1 MQCSVCQHD
10 TLLVIGIVH
19 GMSFVNQQLAE
30 SLGYGCVGVI
40 LRAAGGSH
48 YYHISEWVQYQSS
61 IWDSSDSFEAARQT
75 GLPDVALGMQ
85 KD

>member
-10 TLLVIGIVH
+10 TFLVIGIVH

-48 YYHISEWVQYQSS
+48 YITSQSGYNTKGPSGIVQNRSRLQRRLAYPM
-61 IWDSSDSFEAARQT
+61 
-75 GLPDVALGMQ
+75 LH
-85 KD
+85 